1 MKRWTKLKRD
11 SYPMI
16 ALDIFQTSVRLWHLN
31 SNDLYTC
38 GESGLSLHGNLSDN
52 HCHRSD
58 TGCPYYYQSC
68 TRKYTAPFPPKT
80 HTHTHTLS
88 LSLSLSLS
96 ITHTHTLSL
105 SLSDTHPHSI
115 THTHTLSLSLS
126 HTHTLS
132 LSLSHC
138 AVSVYALLLL
148 FKTSQIDRYVWS
160 LQIFFLIW

>member
-80 HTHTHTLS
+80 HTHT
-88 LSLSLSLS
+88 LSLSLS

-115 THTHTLSLSLS
+115 THTHTLSLSR
-126 HTHTLS
+126 
-132 LSLSHC
+132 C

-148 FKTSQIDRYVWS
+148 FKTSQIDWYVWS